1 MVIESFTIFI
11 FEYYE
16 ITVLQIKSLNS
27 VIETSD
33 VSGREVVSISMLF
46 HNNKSILFIYLFH
59 KFQLKHYSVNKNN
72 PPFHYKS
79 IYNSIHSINFPD
91 KSRK

>member
-1 MVIESFTIFI
+1 MVIGSFTIFI

-33 VSGREVVSISMLF
+33 VSRREVVSISMLF
-46 HNNKSILFIYLFH
+46 HNNKSIFIFIYLFH
-59 KFQLKHYSVNKNN
+59 KFQLKH
-72 PPFHYKS
+72 
-79 IYNSIHSINFPD
+79 
-91 KSRK
+91 